1 MKFKTLLAIAA
12 MVSAVSVGAASA
24 ATVTFTFSNVVG
36 NYNGTVTGHVDGLVN
51 NATSAASAVWVDS
64 YPAGLNQFG
73 TYSTPFNVLAWSGN
87 LMENSF
93 TLSGGLV
100 TAAFFSISG
109 ANGIN
114 DQLYLNSACACAF
127 GTGHTNFLN
136 IGNNDTQ
143 YVWSTGPLG
152 APDGVVFGAAQ
163 GGVPEPTTWAL
174 MISGFGLAGA
184 ALRRRR
190 VVAA

>member
-1 MKFKTLLAIAA
+1 MKFKMLFALAA
-12 MVSAVSVGAASA
+12 MVSALSAGAANA
-24 ATVTFTFSNVVG
+24 VTVTFTFSNYVG
-36 NYNGTVTGHVDGLVN
+36 NYNGTVTGRVTGLVD
-51 NATSAASAVWVDS
+51 NATSAASGVFIDS
-64 YPAGLNQFG
+64 YPVGLNQFG
-73 TYSTPFNVLAWSGN
+73 TYNTPFDVLAWTGN
-87 LMENSF
+87 VMENSF

-100 TAAFFSISG
+100 TSAFFSISG
-109 ANGIN
+109 ANGVN

-143 YVWSTGPLG
+143 YVWSVGNLG
-152 APDGVVFGAAQ
+152 AADGIIFGSGQ
-163 GGVPEPTTWAL
+163 GGVPEPSSWAL